1 MTSTTS
7 TSSTLTPFDA
17 FRTILD
23 VELNA
28 YTASITEGDVGPT
41 SLMLCFG
48 DSDELDG
55 WIRLDCYIED
65 GTDTLRIDW
74 KVRRQACQT
83 AVQALKLDLLYED
96 LAEAVYAASFYS
108 APTTSKTAYSES
120 IVGQ

>member
-1 MTSTTS
+1 MTS
-7 TSSTLTPFDA
+7 TSSTLTPFEA
-17 FRTILD
+17 FRTLLD

-28 YTASITEGDVGPT
+28 YTAYITEGDEGST

-74 KVRRQACQT
+74 RVRRQACQT
-83 AVQALKLDLLYED
+83 AVQALKLDLLYEE
-96 LAEAVYAASFYS
+96 LAEAIYAASFYS
-108 APTTSKTAYSES
+108 EAKTTYSES

>member
-7 TSSTLTPFDA
+7 TLTPFEA

-23 VELNA
+23 SELDA
-28 YTASITEGDVGPT
+28 FTAFITEGDEGPT

-55 WIRLDCYIED
+55 WIRLDCDIED
-65 GTDTLRIDW
+65 GTDMLRIDW
-74 KVRRQACQT
+74 KVRRHSCQT
-83 AVQALKLDLLYED
+83 AVQALKLDLLYEE

-108 APTTSKTAYSES
+108 QPTKSHTTYSES
-120 IVGQ
+120 VVGQ